1 MLGGMRTRSGFTLI
15 EVMITVAVLGVL
27 LAIGVPS
34 LTNIIGNMAV
44 RTNAEAINSAI
55 QFARAEAIR
64 RNAAVK
70 IEMSA
75 AGTSWRIRF
84 VSDNSVLQERG
95 EEGRANTVA
104 VTFEPA
110 AVRIITFGSL
120 GTVTDATPI
129 TALKVDSVTL
139 SAANSREMCVMLS
152 VTGSS
157 RVCDPQRATA
167 NLEAGGS
174 TITTTDPQSC
184 QPAVPAICTPTP

>member
-15 EVMITVAVLGVL
+15 EVMITVAVLGLL

-75 AGTSWRIRF
+75 AGTSWSIRF

-120 GTVTDATPI
+120 GTVTDATP
-129 TALKVDSVTL
+129 
-139 SAANSREMCVMLS
+139 
-152 VTGSS
+152 
-157 RVCDPQRATA
+157 
-167 NLEAGGS
+167 
-174 TITTTDPQSC
+174 
-184 QPAVPAICTPTP
+184 